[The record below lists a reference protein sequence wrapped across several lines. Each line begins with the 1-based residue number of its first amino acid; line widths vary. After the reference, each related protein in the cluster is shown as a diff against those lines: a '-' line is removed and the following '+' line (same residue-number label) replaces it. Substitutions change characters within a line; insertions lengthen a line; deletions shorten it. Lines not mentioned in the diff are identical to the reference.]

1 MKRDFFPPM
10 NQRTTITN
18 RIKTNKL
25 IFGYR
30 IRIREGTREG
40 EKSNATHR
48 MLSPPPPPPPSSSA
62 RARPLKR
69 DGARKRRERAVVA
82 RLGNGRKGACPLAD
96 ITRDISCENEI
107 TNRRETKIS
116 QIPAAYISTII
127 FLLLCRYMINCSFS
141 HNRSRMDRF
150 VIVALFLHD
159 SSTRRNLRL
168 HPIRTI
174 QSSKILKKKIFFQFQ
189 KSKKFENSITS

>member
-1 MKRDFFPPM
+1 ML
-10 NQRTTITN
+10 RTEC
-18 RIKTNKL
+18 
-25 IFGYR
+25 YR
-30 IRIREGTREG
+30 PRP
-40 EKSNATHR
+40 
-48 MLSPPPPPPPSSSA
+48 LPPSSSA

-150 VIVALFLHD
+150 VIVALLLHD

-168 HPIRTI
+168 HPIP
-174 QSSKILKKKIFFQFQ
+174 SNNSKFQNSQKKISFQSQFQ